1 MQFIVEPNEDFSTEV
16 LLRALKG
23 TYPGMGVRYV
33 GGETESVV
41 TIRFLDGSGVR
52 QDTARPDS
60 EMPAIRTAI
69 ETQSTIIREV

>member
-1 MQFIVEPNEDFSTEV
+1 MQFIVEPNEDFSTAAV
-16 LLRALKG
+16 LRALKG
-23 TYPGMGVRYV
+23 TYPGMGVRYA

-41 TIRFLDGSGVR
+41 TISFLDGSGVR
-52 QDTARPDS
+52 QNTARPDS